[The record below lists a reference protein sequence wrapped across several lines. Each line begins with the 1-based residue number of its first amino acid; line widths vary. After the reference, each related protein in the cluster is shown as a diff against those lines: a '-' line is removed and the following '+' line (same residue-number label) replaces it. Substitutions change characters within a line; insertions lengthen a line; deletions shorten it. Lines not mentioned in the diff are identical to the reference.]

1 MSSSENETKNLLLL
15 NVVSPLTVKRKSCFK
30 ALTLVFDRI
39 NLNIIIRS
47 TRKRK
52 EINVLL
58 PPLLYD
64 VI

>member
-15 NVVSPLTVKRKSCFK
+15 NAASPLTVKRKSCFE
-30 ALTLVFDRI
+30 ALILVFDRI

-58 PPLLYD
+58 PPLLYH